1 MNAPRFFSLVS
12 VALLAVFVG
21 CGKPAAPASPP
32 ASGHPL
38 PSPFVLPGEPGQRGG
53 RLTLLATGAPRTFNP
68 VLTMDGASDAVVR
81 LLFSG
86 LITLD
91 ATTQEARPALAES
104 WSVSTDGLT
113 WTFKLRA
120 GLRWSD
126 GQPLSAADVVFTWN
140 EVMYNPDMNRI
151 TYELFRINGKNFEV
165 TQVDEA
171 TVKVVTPE
179 VFAPFL
185 EVFGNVPILPKHIIG
200 REVAERRFLS
210 VLTPASRADRIVGSG
225 PFRVKE
231 SKPGESVLLE
241 RNPEY
246 WAVDAQGVRLPY
258 LDEVL
263 ITATAG
269 ASATLFFLNGQGDVC
284 EQGRPNEYT
293 TVQAAAAAGKFRVMD
308 LSVGTERDFLWFNL
322 NTNRNGG
329 GQPLVNPVK
338 SAWFRNKTF
347 RQAVSCA
354 IDRDRIIQT
363 AYGGRAAAPLAFL
376 SDGNPKWNNPDV
388 PRFGY
393 DPARARS
400 LLAGMGIQDRNGD
413 GLLEDATGQ
422 GIEFT
427 LISNTGN
434 PAREKTAQLIV
445 EDLSRLGIKVSFQPV
460 DYATMLARINDT
472 FDYECALMGL
482 SGGGL
487 DPASQMNVLMS
498 SDPMHQWF
506 PNQRTPATEWE
517 ARIDFLMN
525 AQLRTLDFATRKKH
539 FDEVQAI
546 LAEQQPMIYTVA
558 PFHFAALRADLVNV
572 RPSALTNY
580 RLTWNLEQ
588 LALKSTVQSPEPSAR

>member
-1 MNAPRFFSLVS
+1 MNLHALSQIIV
-12 VALLAVFVG
+12 VALLASAVG
-21 CGKPAAPASPP
+21 CGKPVAPP
-32 ASGHPL
+32 ALSVSGHPL
-38 PSPFVLPGEPGQRGG
+38 PSPFVLKGEPGRPGG
-53 RLTLLATGAPRTFNP
+53 RLTLLAIGAPRTFNP
-68 VLTMDGASDAVVR
+68 LLAMDGASDAVVR

-91 ATTQEARPALAES
+91 AATQEARPALAES
-104 WSVSTDGLT
+104 WSVAPDGLT
-113 WTFKLRA
+113 WAFKLRA
-120 GLRWSD
+120 GLHWSD
-126 GQPLSAADVVFTWN
+126 GRPLTAADVVFTWK

-151 TYELFRINGKNFEV
+151 TYDLFRINGKNFEV
-165 TQVDEA
+165 TQLDDV

-185 EVFGNVPILPKHIIG
+185 DFFGGIPILPKHVIG

-210 VLTPASRADRIVGSG
+210 VFTPNTRPDRIVGSG

-231 SKPGESVLLE
+231 SRPGECVLLE

-258 LDEVL
+258 LNEVF

-269 ASATLFFLNGQGDVC
+269 ASTTLLFLNGQGDVC
-284 EQGRPNEYT
+284 EQARPNEFT
-293 TVQAAAAAGKFRVMD
+293 AVQESARAGKFRVID
-308 LSVGTERDFLWFNL
+308 LGVGAERDFLWFNL
-322 NTNRNGG
+322 STNRNNI
-329 GQPLVNPVK
+329 GQSLVNPVK

-354 IDRDRIIQT
+354 IDRNRIIQL
-363 AYGGRAAAPLAFL
+363 AYDGRAVAPLGFL
-376 SDGNPKWNNPDV
+376 SAENQKWDNPDV

-413 GLLEDATGQ
+413 GVLEDTTGQ
-422 GIEFT
+422 AIEFT
-427 LISNTGN
+427 LISNHGN
-434 PAREKTAQLIV
+434 PAREKSGQLIA
-445 EDLSRLGIKVSFQPV
+445 EALSRLGLKVSFQPV
-460 DYATMLARINDT
+460 DYFTLLARINDT
-472 FDYECALMGL
+472 FEYECALMGL
-482 SGGGL
+482 SGGVA
-487 DPASQMNVLMS
+487 DPAAQMNVLMS
-498 SDPMHQWF
+498 NDPMHQWF
-506 PNQRTPATEWE
+506 PNQRMPATDWE

-558 PFHFAALRADLVNV
+558 PFHFAALRPDLVNL
-572 RPSALTNY
+572 RPSVLTTY
-580 RLTWNLEQ
+580 RLTWNIEQ
-588 LALKSTVQSPEPSAR
+588 LALKSTAQSPESSAR

>member
-1 MNAPRFFSLVS
+1 MNAPRFFPLVAGTLI
-12 VALLAVFVG
+12 ALVVG
-21 CGKPAAPASPP
+21 CGKPAAPPAPS

-38 PSPFVLPGEPGQRGG
+38 PAPFVLKGEPGQLGG
-53 RLTLLATGAPRTFNP
+53 RLTLLAAGAPRSFNP
-68 VLTMDGASDAVVR
+68 LLAMDGASDAVVR

-86 LITLD
+86 LISLD
-91 ATTQEARPALAES
+91 AVTQEARPALAES
-104 WSVSTDGLT
+104 WSVSPDGLT

-126 GQPLSAADVVFTWN
+126 GQPLTTADVVFTWN

-151 TYELFRINGKNFEV
+151 TYDLFRINGKNFDV
-165 TQVDEA
+165 TQVDDA

-185 EVFGNVPILPKHIIG
+185 EFFGGIPILPKHVIG

-210 VLTPASRADRIVGSG
+210 VFTPASRPDRIVGSG

-241 RNPEY
+241 RNPDY
-246 WAVDAQGVRLPY
+246 WAVDTQGVRLPY
-258 LDEVL
+258 LNEVF

-269 ASATLFFLNGQGDVC
+269 AGTTLFFLNGQGDVC
-284 EQGRPNEYT
+284 EHARPNEYT
-293 TVQAAAAAGKFRVMD
+293 AVQEAAATGRFRVID
-308 LSVGTERDFLWFNL
+308 LGVGAERDFLWFNL
-322 NTNRNGG
+322 NTNRNNA

-338 SAWFRNKTF
+338 SAWFRNQTF

-354 IDRDRIIQT
+354 IDRDRMVQI
-363 AYGGRAAAPLAFL
+363 AFNGRAAAPLAFITAQ
-376 SDGNPKWNNPDV
+376 NQKWNNPDV

-400 LLAGMGIQDRNGD
+400 LLAGMEIHDRNGD
-413 GLLEDATGQ
+413 GLLEDAAGQ
-422 GIEFT
+422 AIEFT
-427 LISNTGN
+427 LISNSGN
-434 PAREKTAQLIV
+434 PAREKSAQLIA
-445 EDLSRLGIKVSFQPV
+445 EDLGRLGFKVNFQPV
-460 DYATMLARINDT
+460 DYSALLARINDT

-482 SGGGL
+482 SGGGA

-498 SDPMHQWF
+498 NDPMHQWF
-506 PNQRTPATEWE
+506 PNQRAPATDWE

-525 AQLRTLDFATRKKH
+525 AQLRTLDFVTRKKY

-558 PFHFAALRADLVNV
+558 PFHFAALRPDLVNL
-572 RPSALTNY
+572 RPSVLTTY
-580 RLTWNLEQ
+580 RLTWNIEQ
-588 LALKSTVQSPEPSAR
+588 LALKRQ